1 MASRYWRETG
11 GIVII
16 SPPSLGV
23 IYLSLVVPLFNE
35 EFSIPVFYEEAVKIC
50 VSLNE
55 QFEIIFVDD
64 GSRDNSLN
72 ILRRLAN
79 QDTCIH
85 YISLS
90 RNFGKE
96 AALFAGLQTAR
107 GKYIVTLDVDGQDP
121 PSLIPQM
128 LKAVASGEYDCA
140 GTRRVNRIGE
150 PPIRSFF
157 AGCFYALLKKITDI
171 EVVDG
176 ARDFRLMSRRY
187 TDALLSLPE
196 RNRFSKGIFP
206 WIGFKTKWFEY
217 KNVQRAVG
225 TSKWSFWKLFVYS
238 LDGIIAFSTKP
249 LALASLF
256 GILLFL
262 LSVGG
267 TITVVIRKLVLQLP
281 DTGWS
286 SLVCIILFVSGI
298 QLFTVGILGQYL
310 AKIYTEI
317 KQRPHYIIQ
326 EAQ

>member
-1 MASRYWRETG
+1 MILAV
-11 GIVII
+11 IV
-16 SPPSLGV
+16 PC
-23 IYLSLVVPLFNE
+23 FNE
-35 EFSIPVFYEEAVKIC
+35 QDTLPVFYEEMSRVL
-50 VSLNE
+50 VSLVKTENISAWE
-55 QFEIIFVDD
+55 YVFVDD
-64 GSRDNSLN
+64 GSNDGTLQVLQSLSAQDNHV
-72 ILRRLAN
+72 
-79 QDTCIH
+79 H
-85 YISLS
+85 YIAFS

-96 AALFAGLQTAR
+96 AALLAGLRKAGGQFV
-107 GKYIVTLDVDGQDP
+107 VTLDADLQDP

-128 LKAVASGEYDCA
+128 LKAVASGECDCA

-150 PPIRSFF
+150 PPVRSFF
-157 AGCFYALLKKITDI
+157 ARCFYALMKKITDI

-187 TDALLSLPE
+187 VDALLSLPE

-217 KNVQRAVG
+217 SNVQRVAG
-225 TSKWSFWKLFVYS
+225 TTKWSFWKLFVYS

-249 LALASLF
+249 LALASLL

-262 LSVGG
+262 ISIGG
-267 TITVVIRKLVLQLP
+267 TIAIIIRKLVMQLP

-298 QLFTVGILGQYL
+298 QLFTIGILGQYL
-310 AKIYTEI
+310 AKAYTEI
-317 KQRPHYIIQ
+317 KQRPQYIIR

>member
-1 MASRYWRETG
+1 MD
-11 GIVII
+11 II
-16 SPPSLGV
+16 D
-23 IYLSLVVPLFNE
+23 LSLVVPCFNE
-35 EFSIPVFYEEAVKIC
+35 QDTLPVFYEEANRVLAELAKTG
-50 VSLNE
+50 SFSTWE
-55 QFEIIFVDD
+55 YIFVDD
-64 GSRDNSLN
+64 GSTDNTLQVLQSLAAVDKR
-72 ILRRLAN
+72 IR
-79 QDTCIH
+79 CI
-85 YISLS
+85 SFS

-96 AALFAGLQTAR
+96 AALLAGLRKAGGQFVA
-107 GKYIVTLDVDGQDP
+107 TLDADLQDP

-128 LKAVASGEYDCA
+128 FEAVSKNGFDCA
-140 GTRRVNRIGE
+140 GTRRVNRVGE
-150 PPIRSFF
+150 PPVRSFS
-157 AGCFYALLKKITDI
+157 ARCFYALLKKTTDI

-196 RNRFSKGIFP
+196 RSRFSKGIFP

-217 KNVQRAVG
+217 KNVQRAAGV
-225 TSKWSFWKLFVYS
+225 SKWSFWKLFVYS

-262 LSVGG
+262 VSLGG
-267 TITVVIRKLVLQLP
+267 TIAIVIRKLVMQLP

-298 QLFTVGILGQYL
+298 QLFTIGILGQYF

-317 KQRPHYIIQ
+317 KQRPHYIIK
-326 EAQ
+326 EEW

>member
-1 MASRYWRETG
+1 MRKMVDKNELPVITI
-11 GIVII
+11 IV
-16 SPPSLGV
+16 PC
-23 IYLSLVVPLFNE
+23 YNE
-35 EFSIPVFYEEAVKIC
+35 QDTLPVFYENVNRVLAETGCFATW
-50 VSLNE
+50 E
-55 QFEIIFVDD
+55 YIFIDD
-64 GSRDNSLN
+64 GSTDDTLQVIRSLSV
-72 ILRRLAN
+72 
-79 QDTCIH
+79 QDGHIH
-85 YISLS
+85 YILFS

-96 AALFAGLQTAR
+96 AALLAGLR
-107 GKYIVTLDVDGQDP
+107 KSVGKFVVTLDADLQDP

-128 LKAVASGEYDCA
+128 FEAVSKNGYDCA

-157 AGCFYALLKKITDI
+157 SRCFYSLMKKITDI
-171 EVVDG
+171 EIVDG

-187 TDALLSLPE
+187 VDALLSLPE

-217 KNVQRAVG
+217 KNITRIAG
-225 TSKWSFWKLFVYS
+225 TTNWSFWKLFVYS

-249 LALASLF
+249 LAFASLL

-262 LSVGG
+262 VSLGW
-267 TITVVIRKLVLQLP
+267 TIVIIIRKLISQLP

-298 QLFTVGILGQYL
+298 QLFTTGILGQYL

-317 KQRPHYIIQ
+317 KQRPHYVIK
-326 EAQ
+326 EEW

>member
-1 MASRYWRETG
+1 MDEFLTASRKQTTVD
-11 GIVII
+11 I
-16 SPPSLGV
+16 
-23 IYLSLVVPLFNE
+23 SLVVPCFNE
-35 EFSIPVFYEEAVKIC
+35 QDMLPVFYEEASRVLASLVKTENISAWEY
-50 VSLNE
+50 V
-55 QFEIIFVDD
+55 FVDD
-64 GSRDNSLN
+64 GSFDNTLQVLQSLS
-72 ILRRLAN
+72 A
-79 QDTCIH
+79 QDNHIH
-85 YISLS
+85 YIAFS

-96 AALFAGLQTAR
+96 AALLAGLRKADGQFV
-107 GKYIVTLDVDGQDP
+107 VTLDADLQDP

-128 LKAVASGEYDCA
+128 FEAVNKDGFDCA

-150 PPIRSFF
+150 PPVRSFF
-157 AGCFYALLKKITDI
+157 ARCFYALMKKITEI

-187 TDALLSLPE
+187 VDALLSLPE

-217 KNVQRAVG
+217 SNVRRVAG
-225 TSKWSFWKLFVYS
+225 TTKWSFWKLFVYS

-262 LSVGG
+262 ISIGG
-267 TITVVIRKLVLQLP
+267 TIAIIIRKLVLQLP

-310 AKIYTEI
+310 AKTYTEI
-317 KQRPHYIIQ
+317 KQRPHYVIK
-326 EAQ
+326 EEW